1 MSQKIL
7 VKVLK
12 SDDQF
17 DVICKPSENFFN
29 FKKWCKRFVKVPVDE
44 FSIICNGK
52 VIEGNKRLSEL
63 GMFEVKNVYLY
74 VISVKEE
81 IKKLSS
87 EEKMRKALMKKM
99 SKHNRRSY
107 DNEDDGN
114 ENSSTKSKS
123 MLYSMRLIFQG
134 GLNIMFEDSQ

>member
-1 MSQKIL
+1 MNRKIL

-17 DVICKPSENFFN
+17 DVICKPTENFGN
-29 FKKWCKRFVKVPVDE
+29 FKKWCKKFVKVPVDE

-87 EEKMRKALMKKM
+87 EEKMRKALIQAKPEVFPT
-99 SKHNRRSY
+99 SNIGGAAI
-107 DNEDDGN
+107 DNYAN
-114 ENSSTKSKS
+114 K
-123 MLYSMRLIFQG
+123 L
-134 GLNIMFEDSQ
+134 DSLA